1 MEWYCGQVYKINS
14 DNMITQQN
22 IESVYPHGSYVY
34 RAHFKFD
41 WNRLRPVCK
50 NLIETTKHEGYLVE
64 GGKTSVSNHKQP
76 HLLPEFKDFYT
87 WLKTIIKEVAIN
99 KEGFHKNFK
108 YSVGN
113 SWVNYHGEG
122 GKTLEHNH
130 SNAIFVAA
138 TYLYMPENG
147 GYIEYKDPLE
157 YHKAA
162 YEHQDGKSWF
172 WKEVPAV
179 TGDVLIF
186 PGWLKHRTQ
195 NNLSNEKRWVLTTNF
210 IQTPELGGRI
220 W

>member
-1 MEWYCGQVYKINS
+1 
-14 DNMITQQN
+14 MITQQN

-87 WLKTIIKEVAIN
+87 WLKTIVKEVAIN